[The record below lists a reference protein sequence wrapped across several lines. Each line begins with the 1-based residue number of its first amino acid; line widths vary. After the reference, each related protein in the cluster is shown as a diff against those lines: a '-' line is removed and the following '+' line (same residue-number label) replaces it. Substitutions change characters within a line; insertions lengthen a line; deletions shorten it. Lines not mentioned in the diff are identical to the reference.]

1 MPRFSANASMIFLEY
16 DLLDRFAVAAREG
29 FEAIELQ
36 FPYDTPAADLKDAK
50 EDSGLEIAGINI
62 PVGDLSTGGRGN
74 ASIPGKEDEFKASVE
89 VAYEYAEVCRPR
101 TMNVLPGFPPLDEF
115 EREQC
120 LDVLAGNLCVA
131 AEGLQELGVKVM
143 TEAVNTVERPGFLL
157 DHTWQALDVID
168 RAGHENLAIEYDIY
182 HMQIMEG
189 DLVNTMRE
197 TLPRIGHIQFAD
209 TPGRH
214 EPGTG
219 EINFPYIFEA
229 VDEMGWDGF
238 LGAEYIPTGRTE
250 DCLGWMPGR

>member
-143 TEAVNTVERPGFLL
+143 TEAVNTVDPASDWSHPICRHAGPARTGYRGDQLPLYLRGRGRNGLGRIPGRG
-157 DHTWQALDVID
+157 VYPD
-168 RAGHENLAIEYDIY
+168 RAD
-182 HMQIMEG
+182 
-189 DLVNTMRE
+189 RR
-197 TLPRIGHIQFAD
+197 LPRLDAGALIG
-209 TPGRH
+209 
-214 EPGTG
+214 
-219 EINFPYIFEA
+219 
-229 VDEMGWDGF
+229 
-238 LGAEYIPTGRTE
+238 
-250 DCLGWMPGR
+250 